1 MAVQWRA
8 FMDLNLSP
16 EEIRFRDE
24 LRSWLVAN
32 APTDWDE
39 RREES
44 LESRFNYLKR
54 WQRKLYEGGWAGI
67 SWPTAYGGRGA
78 SLMQQVIFWQEMAL
92 AEAPPMANSLG
103 LGLVGPTIIAFG
115 TEEQKKRYLPKI
127 LSAEEIWCQGY
138 SEPNAGS
145 DLASLQTRAVRDGR
159 EYVVDGQKVWTSL
172 AHTSDWMMLLA
183 RTDPDAPR
191 HKGITYFLLD
201 MHLPGVTVKPLRQIT
216 GDAEFNEV
224 FFDGVRVHDS
234 QVLGGVNN
242 GWAVGMTTLMYE
254 RLALGFGL
262 QVRLRIALE
271 SMIDMARRVEKH
283 GRVVTR
289 DPVMRQEIAQLWIDT
304 EALKYT
310 GARAIT
316 RLLKGE
322 LPGPEASTGK
332 MGCVETHQKL
342 QELAM
347 EIEGPYSQ
355 LMKGSE
361 RAIDGGVWQYGFLR
375 SRANSIEGG
384 TTEIQK
390 NIIGER
396 VLGLPKG

>member
-1 MAVQWRA
+1 M
-8 FMDLNLSP
+8 
-16 EEIRFRDE
+16 
-24 LRSWLVAN
+24 
-32 APTDWDE
+32 
-39 RREES
+39 
-44 LESRFNYLKR
+44 
-54 WQRKLYEGGWAGI
+54 
-67 SWPTAYGGRGA
+67 
-78 SLMQQVIFWQEMAL
+78 
-92 AEAPPMANSLG
+92 
-103 LGLVGPTIIAFG
+103 
-115 TEEQKKRYLPKI
+115 
-127 LSAEEIWCQGY
+127 
-138 SEPNAGS
+138 
-145 DLASLQTRAVRDGR
+145 
-159 EYVVDGQKVWTSL
+159 
-172 AHTSDWMMLLA
+172 
-183 RTDPDAPR
+183 
-191 HKGITYFLLD
+191 
-201 MHLPGVTVKPLRQIT
+201 
-216 GDAEFNEV
+216 
-224 FFDGVRVHDS
+224 
-234 QVLGGVNN
+234 
-242 GWAVGMTTLMYE
+242 
-254 RLALGFGL
+254 GFGL

-289 DPVMRQEIAQLWIDT
+289 DPVMRQKIAQLWIDT

-332 MGCVETHQKL
+332 MGWVETHQKL